1 MDAIRL
7 AVVLGATALLLAGCG
22 GSSGSGFPTIAAA
35 RTFHVADF
43 RPAAPV
49 LPGKPT
55 RVSFRIVQPSGQT
68 LTSFRS
74 GAGPHTGVHL
84 IYVRSDLGAI
94 VHHHPP
100 VGDDGTLDDTVVLPT
115 PGRWRVVIDAYPA
128 GLQQPNFQL
137 FEWVTVKG
145 KLAPQPVPPF
155 KATQVVDGYR
165 FTLHGTPHVRAI
177 QASTFEVD
185 VTDPQGRPARFE
197 PWFGATAH
205 AIFFR
210 KGTLAYYHTH
220 ICAPGQTACT
230 SSVAGAASVVG
241 KSQKPGQL
249 KVGVLLAQGGTW
261 RMFLQCKVDGKVLSA
276 PFTLQVSP

>member
-1 MDAIRL
+1 
-7 AVVLGATALLLAGCG
+7 
-22 GSSGSGFPTIAAA
+22 
-35 RTFHVADF
+35 
-43 RPAAPV
+43 
-49 LPGKPT
+49 
-55 RVSFRIVQPSGQT
+55 
-68 LTSFRS
+68 
-74 GAGPHTGVHL
+74 
-84 IYVRSDLGAI
+84 
-94 VHHHPP
+94 
-100 VGDDGTLDDTVVLPT
+100 DDSVVLPT

-128 GLQQPNFQL
+128 GTRQPNFQL

-145 KLAPQPVPPF
+145 SAPVEPVPPF
-155 KATQVVDGYR
+155 KATQIVDGYR

-177 QASTFEVD
+177 QASTFQVD
-185 VTDPQGRPARFE
+185 VTDPQGRPAKFQ

-261 RMFLQCKVDGKVLSA
+261 RMFLQCKVNGKVLSA
-276 PFTLQVSP
+276 PFTLRVTG